1 MGKEVFQ
8 WKSVVIYLILFTNG
22 LMNGKWT
29 LIYKN
34 NEKYVVNFK
43 YSKKDGEWY
52 LFDGEGNIKKFG
64 IWEKDK
70 FASIDV

>member
-1 MGKEVFQ
+1 M
-8 WKSVVIYLILFTNG
+8 KSVVFYIIMFTNG

-34 NEKYVVNFK
+34 KEKYVVNFK
-43 YSKKDGEWY
+43 DRKKDGELY
-52 LFDGEGNIKKFG
+52 LFHNEGNIKKFS